1 MEEEEV
7 KIKGRDAFLGRMK
20 EKNPEYTPADDDT
33 FLDDI
38 YSDFSEKEEML
49 GKYNQSNEKLAQLVA
64 KDHKLGAV
72 FSMLVG
78 ENPVS
83 LPYAVAKVYGK
94 EFLEME
100 GDDLDQFEKGYQENL
115 KSQAESQAE
124 YDEQQAN
131 IAKYKSDL
139 EMYCQQQGYDEARK
153 AELHDNIV
161 SMANDILMGKIGID
175 VIERQDKGLNYDKDV
190 QEAADTGFVEG
201 KNQRIDMKKKSAIQ
215 QVPDLNSIT
224 AAGPSRPVRPSK
236 SKGSFFDDIKV

>member
-1 MEEEEV
+1 MMTLSLM
-7 KIKGRDAFLGRMK
+7 I
-20 EKNPEYTPADDDT
+20 YTAISPKRKKCSVSIISLT
-33 FLDDI
+33 
-38 YSDFSEKEEML
+38 K
-49 GKYNQSNEKLAQLVA
+49 KLAQLVA

-115 KSQAESQAE
+115 KSQADSQAE

-153 AELHDNIV
+153 AEL
-161 SMANDILMGKIGID
+161 
-175 VIERQDKGLNYDKDV
+175 RQYCVHG
-190 QEAADTGFVEG
+190 
-201 KNQRIDMKKKSAIQ
+201 
-215 QVPDLNSIT
+215 
-224 AAGPSRPVRPSK
+224 
-236 SKGSFFDDIKV
+236 